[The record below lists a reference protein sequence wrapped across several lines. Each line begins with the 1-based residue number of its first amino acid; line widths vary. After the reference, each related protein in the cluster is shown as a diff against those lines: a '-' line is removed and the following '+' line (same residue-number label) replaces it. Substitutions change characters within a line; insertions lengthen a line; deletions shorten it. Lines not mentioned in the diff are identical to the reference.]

1 MILCPF
7 HSLRVAVLSELN
19 NSIQMKESCLEGCKK
34 VLLCFSRKKIFWSQ
48 WTNHFELPV
57 DLVVESSYVLS
68 RRKAE
73 IETESTVNVSTHP
86 SVLPQ
91 TCKVLTIPHTMSW
104 GGLVHLQ
111 VWGSVILKQVGG
123 ILCSLLIVLM
133 LQLEA

>member
-1 MILCPF
+1 MPF
-7 HSLRVAVLSELN
+7 SQLKGCCAVRIEQLHPD
-19 NSIQMKESCLEGCKK
+19 KESCLEGCKK
-34 VLLCFSRKKIFWSQ
+34 VLLCFSQKKIFWSQ

-86 SVLPQ
+86 SVLPPDLQ
-91 TCKVLTIPHTMSW
+91 GTTIPHTMSW